1 MYEEIERLQY
11 LDDDDDD
18 DDDDGGGAGPLQYS
32 HLLYC

>member
-1 MYEEIERLQY
+1 MYEERERLQY
-11 LDDDDDD
+11 LDDDDD